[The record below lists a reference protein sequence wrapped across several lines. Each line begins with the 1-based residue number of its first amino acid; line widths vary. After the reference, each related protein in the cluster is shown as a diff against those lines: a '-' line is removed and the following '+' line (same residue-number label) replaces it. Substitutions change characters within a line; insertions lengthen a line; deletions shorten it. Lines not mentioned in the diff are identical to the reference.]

1 MVVSVLSM
9 DEFEIIKNYFKRES
23 FRSDVLLGI
32 GDDGAV
38 LDLKALDNENLVM
51 STDTLVENVH
61 FPPSINAGLIA
72 KRALCTNLSDT
83 AAMGAVPLWFTLS
96 LTLPEENT
104 TTAWLTD
111 FSQGLFEEA
120 EKFGCT
126 LVGGDTVRGRLSIT
140 ITICGK
146 APDKEVLKRTTAEPN
161 DMIFVSGTLGDGRAA
176 LSLIQQQSLVSER
189 LLSRFYSPQPMI
201 DLGVTLRNLVSS
213 CIDISDGL
221 VSDLTHICNASK
233 VSAVLDV
240 SKLPVHEEV
249 KQLFPD
255 DFAEFGLYGGDDYQL
270 CFTAPESEKA
280 KIINAG
286 MRSNSRITP
295 IGRIVKSMGSNKVML
310 EGMDVNE
317 NISGY
322 RHFG

>member
-61 FPPSINAGLIA
+61 FPSSINAGLIA

-126 LVGGDTVRGRLSIT
+126 LVGGDTVRGHLSIT

-176 LSLIQQQSLVSER
+176 LSLIQQKKCS
-189 LLSRFYSPQPMI
+189 
-201 DLGVTLRNLVSS
+201 
-213 CIDISDGL
+213 
-221 VSDLTHICNASK
+221 
-233 VSAVLDV
+233 
-240 SKLPVHEEV
+240 
-249 KQLFPD
+249 
-255 DFAEFGLYGGDDYQL
+255 
-270 CFTAPESEKA
+270 
-280 KIINAG
+280 
-286 MRSNSRITP
+286 
-295 IGRIVKSMGSNKVML
+295 
-310 EGMDVNE
+310 
-317 NISGY
+317 
-322 RHFG
+322 